1 MEAELTVIYV
11 FYSRRLHKYTYCAGP
26 KRINVLY
33 NILIIN
39 KLRLKMYKY
48 FRKYLQIIL

>member
-11 FYSRRLHKYTYCAGP
+11 FYSRRLHKYTCCIGP
-26 KRINVLY
+26 KRIKILY

-48 FRKYLQIIL
+48 FRKY